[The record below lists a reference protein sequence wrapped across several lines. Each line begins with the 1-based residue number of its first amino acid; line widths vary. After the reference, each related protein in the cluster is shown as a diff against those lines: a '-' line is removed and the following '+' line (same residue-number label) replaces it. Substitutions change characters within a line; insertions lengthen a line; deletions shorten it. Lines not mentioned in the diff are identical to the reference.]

1 MTPQERQLVA
11 DLFERL
17 AALENQPRDP
27 EAEQLVR
34 EGLAKAPHAVYALVQ
49 SVLVQDEALKH
60 ADGYIRELEDALQGG
75 DQQAAGQSQGG
86 QPKGFLDNMRDA
98 LFGREEPRGSV
109 PSVGRGGEPMG
120 VPPQYR
126 GAGASGPG
134 GGASPW
140 GNTAAPQPQWGG
152 GGQQW
157 GGAQPMPQEPPHGG
171 SFLGTAAAAAAG
183 MVGGGLLLNGIRGM
197 LGGAQHRGPFAGA
210 FGELSGGGSR
220 PGGSESGGAL
230 AREAGLDDIGRGGNR
245 TGPSGGDDNT
255 GDYRTAGLVGDS
267 DSDSGDD
274 VDGDA
279 DSDDDAGGDGD
290 DTNYA

>member
-75 DQQAAGQSQGG
+75 GEQGGQAQAG
-86 QPKGFLDNMRDA
+86 QPKGFLDNMRNT
-98 LFGREEPRGSV
+98 LFGRDEPRGSV
-109 PSVGRGGEPMG
+109 PSVGRGAEPMG
-120 VPPQYR
+120 APPQYR
-126 GAGASGPG
+126 GGGAAGG
-134 GGASPW
+134 GAGSGASPW
-140 GNTAAPQPQWGG
+140 GNTGAQQSQWAGGGPQWS
-152 GGQQW
+152 
-157 GGAQPMPQEPPHGG
+157 GAQPMPQDAPRGG
-171 SFLGTAAAAAAG
+171 SFLGTAAATAAG

-197 LGGAQHRGPFAGA
+197 LGGAQQHGPFAGA
-210 FGELSGGGSR
+210 FNELSGGGSR

-245 TGPSGGDDNT
+245 AGLYGDDSDT
-255 GDYRTAGLVGDS
+255 DHRSAGLMDAS
-267 DSDSGDD
+267 DTDD
-274 VDGDA
+274 PVDA
-279 DSDDDAGGDGD
+279 DYDDDAGGDSD
-290 DTNYA
+290 DTGYA

>member
-17 AALENQPRDP
+17 AALENQPRDAD
-27 EAEQLVR
+27 AERLIR

-49 SVLVQDEALKH
+49 SVLVQDEALKQ
-60 ADGYIRELEDALQGG
+60 ADAYIRELEGALQGG
-75 DQQAAGQSQGG
+75 DPQAGGQPLPG

-126 GAGASGPG
+126 GAGGAGAA
-134 GGASPW
+134 GASPW
-140 GNTAAPQPQWGG
+140 GNTGAPQPQWGG

-157 GGAQPMPQEPPHGG
+157 GGAQAMPQEAPRGG
-171 SFLGTAAAAAAG
+171 SFLGTAAATAAG
-183 MVGGGLLLNGIRGM
+183 MVGGGLLLGSIRNM
-197 LGGAQHRGPFAGA
+197 LGGSGQHGPFAGA
-210 FGELSGGGSR
+210 FDHISGGGSR

-245 TGPSGGDDNT
+245 TGLYGNDSDT
-255 GDYRTAGLVGDS
+255 EYRSAGLVDS
-267 DSDSGDD
+267 DA
-274 VDGDA
+274 GDA
-279 DSDDDAGGDGD
+279 DVDDDADFDDDAGGDGD
-290 DTNYA
+290 DTGYA